1 MTPAVWGTVLYVGLC
16 AAVILI
22 SGRNQIDPD
31 AAHYRDGWRTQAL
44 FPDKAVHGFA
54 AWALTIA
61 AHAVLGVP
69 ALWAALITLAAG
81 IGWEFMQ
88 RQVALDLGATRARIS
103 RYDVYGD
110 AIGCAVAV
118 LTLYAGAALRGWLGA

>member
-1 MTPAVWGTVLYVGLC
+1 MTPVLWGTVLYAMMC
-16 AAVILI
+16 AAVILV
-22 SGRNQIDPD
+22 GWRNQLDAD

-69 ALWAALITLAAG
+69 VLWAALITLAAG

-103 RYDVYGD
+103 MYDLYAD